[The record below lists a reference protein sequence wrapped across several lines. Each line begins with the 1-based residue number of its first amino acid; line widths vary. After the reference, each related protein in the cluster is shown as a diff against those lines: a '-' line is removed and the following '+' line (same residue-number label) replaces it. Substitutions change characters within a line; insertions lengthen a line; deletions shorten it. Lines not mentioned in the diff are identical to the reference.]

1 MRLRP
6 FRRSTLL
13 KWCTWRWCDAA
24 QLLSFLEEVERRS
37 HARSMHG
44 RRGTAVC
51 DRRSFP
57 LTPGHSP
64 SLPGWGCSLL
74 GHGGEGWLLPKY

>member
-37 HARSMHG
+37 RARSMHG
-44 RRGTAVC
+44 RWGTGVC
-51 DRRSFP
+51 DRRSSP

-64 SLPGWGCSLL
+64 LL
-74 GHGGEGWLLPKY
+74 ERGEPLIHDCVHFQRWRIP